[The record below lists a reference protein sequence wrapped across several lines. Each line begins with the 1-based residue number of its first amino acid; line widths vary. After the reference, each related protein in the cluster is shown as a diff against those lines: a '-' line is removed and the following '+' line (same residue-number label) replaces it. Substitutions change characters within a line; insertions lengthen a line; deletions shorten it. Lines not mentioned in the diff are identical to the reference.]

1 MILETEHAI
10 FVWKEKNV
18 VILIRI
24 CYASFDNFSIWRIF
38 ISRQIKNV
46 VIVIRICDTY
56 FCSDAFSFQ
65 GEQKMLL
72 LWLEF
77 VTQLS
82 LWRIFLSRQTK
93 HVVIVI
99 GICDAALALTHFH
112 FKANKEI
119 QRLIT
124 DWGFTEEAS
133 KTNVQAEPASLD
145 RISIQAVVTEGAT
158 FCCRSP
164 ICRICQN
171 PTRQHQKYRHNV
183 KAKMPDLISS
193 NLAYFL

>member
-145 RISIQAVVTEGAT
+145 RISGVLTTCPVTTCPAT
-158 FCCRSP
+158 TCCFLT
-164 ICRICQN
+164 CRVTTCLTTTCRLWQLVA
-171 PTRQHQKYRHNV
+171 QQKCC
-183 KAKMPDLISS
+183 L
-193 NLAYFL
+193 